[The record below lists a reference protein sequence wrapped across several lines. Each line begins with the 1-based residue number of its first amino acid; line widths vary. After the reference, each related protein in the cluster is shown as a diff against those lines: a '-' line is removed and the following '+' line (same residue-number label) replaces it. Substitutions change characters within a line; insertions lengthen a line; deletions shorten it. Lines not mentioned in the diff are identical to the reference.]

1 MNMLAS
7 AASTETVSGLGWIQR
22 RAPRIYTGMEG
33 LLDHLQQRSEGSKS
47 MAVKS
52 RSIQLHYIEQPK
64 TKDEMNK
71 LALVHDGKPL
81 EMTHWSFGQLCG
93 LGKARADYLRR
104 LPAALAGDCLNYNI
118 QIERDVDDVQLYHD
132 GEELRA
138 ITGPGY
144 GRIMDH
150 EIVGALRNVI
160 DSGRWVAAEK
170 HMGLRATDR
179 SLQMFLIDKQNPI
192 VVGRAPNGADDVIYR
207 GLRISNSEVGYS
219 SLAVDAFTFRS
230 YCLNGMIFGMKDSSR
245 FTIRHSKGAPYRWAR
260 EIQPAIEQYA
270 NTDGMKLVDAVN
282 ATKEAMVAKDD
293 DAALAFLNKRMNFSV
308 DRSRKIME
316 IVEQEEGQKARS
328 AWSMIQGIT
337 AFARTIEGT
346 EERAD
351 VERIAGGIWEKAT
364 RNAA

>member
-7 AASTETVSGLGWIQR
+7 TASATVAGLGWIQR
-22 RAPRIYTGMEG
+22 RAPKVYTGMDG
-33 LLDHLQQRSEGSKS
+33 LLEHLEQRSHGSKS
-47 MAVKS
+47 MNAKS
-52 RSIQLHYIEQPK
+52 RAVQLHYVENPQ

-81 EMTHWSFGQLCG
+81 ELTHWSFGQLAR
-93 LGKARADYLRR
+93 LGKAPADYLRR
-104 LPAALAGDCLNYNI
+104 LPAALVGDVLNYNI
-118 QIERDVDDVQLYHD
+118 QIEREVEDVQLYHD

-144 GRIMDH
+144 GRVMDH

-230 YCLNGMIFGMKDSSR
+230 YCLNGMIFGMKDNAR

-260 EIQPAIEQYA
+260 EIQPAIESYA

-282 ATKEAMVAKDD
+282 AAKEAQVAKDD
-293 DAALAFLNKRMNFSV
+293 DAALAFLNKRMGFSV

-316 IVEQEEGQKARS
+316 IVEQEENQRPRS

-351 VERIAGGIWEKAT
+351 MERTAGQIWERAT

>member
-1 MNMLAS
+1 MNVLAS
-7 AASTETVSGLGWIQR
+7 TASATVAGLGWIQR
-22 RAPRIYTGMEG
+22 RAPRVYTGMDG

-47 MAVKS
+47 LTAKS
-52 RSIQLHYIEQPK
+52 RAVQLHYVENPQ

-71 LALVHDGKPL
+71 LALVHNGKPL
-81 EMTHWSFGQLCG
+81 EMTHWSFGQLAR
-93 LGKARADYLRR
+93 LGKAPADYLRR
-104 LPAALAGDCLNYNI
+104 LPAALVGDVLNYNI
-118 QIERDVDDVQLYHD
+118 QIEREVEDVQLFHD

-179 SLQMFLIDKQNPI
+179 SLQMFLIDKLNPI
-192 VVGRAPNGADDVIYR
+192 VVGRAPNGQDDVIYR

-230 YCLNGMIFGMKDSSR
+230 YCLNGMIFGMKDNSR

-260 EIQPAIEQYA
+260 EIQPAIEEYA

-282 ATKEAMVAKDD
+282 AAKEAQVVKDD
-293 DAALAFLNKRMNFSV
+293 DAALAFLNKRMGFSV

-328 AWSMIQGIT
+328 AWSMVQGIT
-337 AFARTIEGT
+337 AFARSIEGT
-346 EERAD
+346 EERAE
-351 VERIAGGIWEKAT
+351 VERTAGNLWERVT